1 MIRRND
7 NILLQHSAFSIRFFL
22 IILLFSVYNV
32 TSEVARCFKTDMHSY
47 FKNYRFCFS
56 LSTKKLCTSIAMIA
70 LTFCASADIYYTWTG
85 AIDET
90 WTTAGN
96 WDYTDTNATPPTTTS
111 TIVPGASDTL
121 KIPVTTNKPEITT
134 SVTVGDIEFSPGA
147 VLKIS
152 GASGSLTVSQDF
164 ALENIDTAS
173 NGTIV
178 VPGGIT
184 LSSSSSFQ
192 AENLSLTISG
202 TNTPATVKAASL
214 SIGTITATTNN
225 TQNLIL
231 ESTATNGTISTGTI
245 GTAITKFDSVTY
257 KSSGDIT
264 YTSSDNIQVNSSSLK
279 FISLGNIDISSLS
292 YTGNLELQGQ
302 SLSVRTLTLAGELT
316 LNQAVNKPVS
326 LSDIS
331 AGAVHFSTSN
341 KPLSIKLKGNIIING
356 NGDFITPTYPTP
368 SDAATVT
375 LAGPAVIDTS
385 LSTSGNITLYDN
397 LTGSQNL
404 TIKNKGIF
412 TLNDVTSGTDITSS
426 RAQTGNFSQEGDGT
440 CSVSGDINASGTILF
455 NKSLALSGDVEFI
468 SAGTTTFNSDIS
480 GSHDITI
487 QGDAVTSGTVE
498 ISTNRLNAKGNFTN
512 TGNFTNKTTINADK
526 DFTNSGTWLTDTN
539 DKVIFNGAGNQT
551 FNSGNGTYSSV
562 EENKTYGSL
571 TINASADVTAF
582 KITNATSTVF
592 SNAQTIGT
600 FEITSGGTTTFN
612 GSAEITTLTDY
623 STSGDIAF
631 NAGGIIKTD
640 TVFNTTGTLT
650 FGSSSDTF
658 IFATS
663 SSANPADKN
672 ITHTAGQ
679 TIITGKLKG
688 ATQTFASTTL
698 NGASTIKSNSINF
711 IGAISGLGKE
721 LTLESTGSSANISI
735 KDTLLKTLTF
745 TAQSPASTTLTL
757 TGTLTTADTITFP
770 YTSTIDGTII
780 SQNGNAV
787 FNSSLTL
794 AADSAI
800 GDSTYNTPFIVSKN
814 STVDLQNNSL
824 SLTGSTLFLGK
835 LNAASSSSKLSVA
848 KDFVISHVAGTDKTE
863 ISAPVVAENIV
874 LYKGELAA
882 NADMTARSD
891 IVLFGSAYDEK
902 DHLSQVPGIYTYKN
916 VHNNTA
922 YDAGTPAKLPGGDFV
937 PASTDYS
944 GKLTTKAG
952 ITLVAGKNFYANGL
966 SAQDSSS
973 PPGDWTL
980 KIKSNYNTDANFA
993 QAFNSNFSSSSCKV
1007 EWAGSPSGKIA
1018 AECTTVKNGYDTG
1031 WDLDDFSI
1039 TSANTVDDNV
1049 VKVVFNRPVKNLA
1062 SYLNTHIG
1070 RIKNSLASFDGIFTD
1085 ASCTTALA
1093 PNADNVSTVFIRAPG
1108 SATWNTDA
1116 TGTDAGKP
1124 ISTDKKGVHKNVKPH
1139 LDIPRN
1145 TSEYT
1150 YFITDLYGKRLVHY
1164 HASGLSLN
1172 AVYSNVTDECAPV
1185 LVKVRTGQEIH
1196 RDYDSLTGES
1206 CQPSYDAHNF
1216 IEFRYSEEV
1225 NFGDKTGLLNPA
1237 LNNFDNTNLN
1247 AQIWLPASA
1256 ATVNPTTH
1264 FADTQNVRV
1273 NDKFGVSVTDIT
1285 SDASFGFTLLGLGQI
1300 EKGQIYTGSAGAP
1313 NKYTNALYRP
1323 DKHSI
1328 RLSIA
1333 GWTDGI
1339 TSDRNG
1345 FTYKNW
1351 KGYIEKAV
1359 LPSGTVTTN
1368 ALYYNLI
1375 TDLAGNNQGDS
1386 KIAISV
1392 DSTQSGLYGKWDTS
1406 EPIFAP
1412 FTKMNQTG
1420 SSLYH
1425 EAVGN
1430 TTGSGS
1436 TLDKIE
1442 FHFFDNAVPDSA
1454 DYTWITEQG
1463 WSKANK
1469 KDELYKTYSYSAD
1482 IFGGSRQF
1490 ADDPSTRT
1498 SGGIRFCSI
1507 ANISGAFKYI
1517 AGDTDSAVPTKPFVP
1532 NPNAVYPGAKAALF
1546 TGSSATR
1553 RSADVLD
1560 GLYFGLKLSEMNY
1573 PTNTSF
1579 VISYDEAQGYATDLA
1594 GNRLRSAK
1602 IKTIDRTPPSIDMT
1616 LASINQN
1623 EITIVFVKNLETN
1636 NIKYIVGGLQ
1646 HNFTI
1651 PFAQLITKCF
1661 KIIEI
1666 DSTGNFTRN
1675 NASSLII
1682 DEAVPA
1688 KIKHITSE
1696 KSGKAFTAITLATNR
1711 KITFEDLKTYTL
1723 QLTGPSD
1730 AGFANNYSFDPV
1742 TNIFSTV
1749 TFIQDTFGNFL
1760 PIYSAHSLSDFAINS
1775 VNPLYAYPSDIKA
1788 DDEKLFG
1795 GVYEK
1800 GTWAVHDW
1808 NADQQ
1813 NYGTLPVAHSFD
1825 IVAEHCD
1832 GVEETRMYISANP
1845 VSSSLSTQINE
1856 DLNLNLRVWLPNIFG
1871 SSVPACPAI
1880 APIDNPASNFF
1891 TIEPEQTDI
1900 PNRITYKAPLSLVNN
1915 WTSGQQVS
1923 FLFSILDA
1931 HKNPVAIY
1939 NSPFYDV
1946 SNNKYD
1952 LTKSQKIPLFALRLA
1967 DSSDILSLDLWSV
1980 KLKSSTSQRG
1990 GITILNNVINIT
2002 NGEKVTLKV
2011 NLPSDGK
2018 LNVII
2023 TTLDGNVIKY
2033 LARGQT
2039 NAGEHLY
2046 TWDGKNTNG
2055 NNVARGMYFIR
2066 VTGSGIDETRKI
2078 MVVK

>member
-1 MIRRND
+1 
-7 NILLQHSAFSIRFFL
+7 
-22 IILLFSVYNV
+22 
-32 TSEVARCFKTDMHSY
+32 MHSY

-70 LTFCASADIYYTWTG
+70 LTFCASADIYYKWTG

-121 KIPVTTNKPEITT
+121 KIPVTANKPEITT
-134 SVTVGDIEFSPGA
+134 SVTVGNIEFSPGA

-152 GASGSLTVSQDF
+152 GASGSLTVSQNF
-164 ALENIDTAS
+164 ALENIDTTS

-231 ESTATNGTISTGTI
+231 ESTATNGTISTGPI

-257 KSSGDIT
+257 KFSDDITLT
-264 YTSSDNIQVNSSSLK
+264 YTSSDNIKFNSSSLK
-279 FISLGNIDISSLS
+279 FISLGNIEISGLS
-292 YTGNLELQGQ
+292 YTGDLELQGQ

-326 LSDIS
+326 LIDIS

-341 KPLSIKLKGNIIING
+341 KPSFINLKGNIIING
-356 NGDFITPTYPTP
+356 SGDFITPTYPSP
-368 SDAATVT
+368 SDAAVIELTGGT
-375 LAGPAVIDTS
+375 VIDTS
-385 LSTSGNITLYDN
+385 SSSNGDITLYDN
-397 LTGSQNL
+397 LRGGMQDL
-404 TIKNKGIF
+404 TIKNKGVF
-412 TLNDVTSGTDITSS
+412 TLADFSSVNDITSS
-426 RAQTGNFSQEGDGT
+426 FAQVKKFSQEGDGT
-440 CSVSGDINASGTILF
+440 NSLAGDINATTTISF
-455 NKSLALSGDVEFI
+455 AKSAVLSGDVKFI
-468 SAGTTTFNSDIS
+468 SATTTFNSDIS
-480 GSHDITI
+480 GAHDITVE
-487 QGDAVTSGTVE
+487 GDAVTSGTVK
-498 ISTNRLNAKGNFTN
+498 ISANSLNAKGKFTN
-512 TGNFTNKTTINADK
+512 TGNLTNKTTINADK
-526 DFTNSGTWLTDTN
+526 DFTNSGTWLSDTN

-562 EENKTYGSL
+562 EENKTSGSL
-571 TINASADVTAF
+571 TINASANVTAF

-600 FEITSGGTTTFN
+600 LEITSGGTTTFN
-612 GSAEITTLTDY
+612 GFAEITTLTDY
-623 STSGDIAF
+623 STSGDISF
-631 NAGGIIKTD
+631 NVGGIIKTD

-679 TIITGKLKG
+679 TIITGTLKG
-688 ATQTFASTTL
+688 ATQTFAATTL
-698 NGASTIKSNSINF
+698 SGTLDAENAVSISSATINGASTIKSNSINF

-735 KDTLLKTLTF
+735 KDTSLKTLTF

-757 TGTLTTADTITFP
+757 TGTLKTTDTITFP
-770 YTSTIDGTII
+770 YPTTIDGTII
-780 SQNGNAV
+780 SQNGSAV

-800 GDSTYNTPFIVSKN
+800 GDSTHSTPFIVSKD
-814 STVDLQNNSL
+814 STVNLQNNSL
-824 SLTGSTLFLGK
+824 SVKGSSLFLGK
-835 LNAASSSSKLSVA
+835 LNASSSLSKLFVA
-848 KDFVISHVAGTDKTE
+848 KDFVISHATGTDKTE
-863 ISAPVVAENIV
+863 INAPVDAENIV

-882 NADMTARSD
+882 NANMTARSD
-891 IVLFGSAYDEK
+891 IVLFGSDYDEK

-922 YDAGTPAKLPGGDFV
+922 YDAGTPAKLPGGDIV

-952 ITLVAGKNFYANGL
+952 ITLAAGKNFYANGL
-966 SAQDSSS
+966 SAQDSSP

-993 QAFNSNFSSSSCKV
+993 QAFHSNFYSSSCKV

-1018 AECTTVKNGYDTG
+1018 AEDTTVKPGYDTG
-1031 WDLDDFSI
+1031 WDLEGFFI

-1049 VKVVFNRPVKNLA
+1049 VKVVFNRSLKNRE
-1062 SYLNTHIG
+1062 SYLNNNIG
-1070 RIKNSLASFDGIFTD
+1070 YMKSSSSPFDGIFTD

-1093 PNADNVSTVFIRAPG
+1093 ANADTVSTVFIRSPE

-1116 TGTDAGKP
+1116 KGTDAGKP

-1150 YFITDLYGKRLVHY
+1150 YFITDLYGKRLDHY
-1164 HASGLSLN
+1164 HASGHPRN
-1172 AVYSNVTDECAPV
+1172 DVFSNVKDECAPV

-1247 AQIWLPASA
+1247 ARIWLPASA

-1333 GWTDGI
+1333 GWTDG
-1339 TSDRNG
+1339 TVSDRNG

-1375 TDLAGNNQGDS
+1375 TDLKGNNQGDS
-1386 KIAISV
+1386 KITISV

-1454 DYTWITEQG
+1454 DYSWITEQG

-1517 AGDTDSAVPTKPFVP
+1517 AGNTDSAIPTKPFVP

-1579 VISYDEAQGYATDLA
+1579 VISYDETQGYATDLA

-1682 DEAVPA
+1682 DESVPA

-1711 KITFEDLKTYTL
+1711 KITFEDLKNYTL

-1742 TNIFSTV
+1742 TNIFSAV

-1832 GVEETRMYISANP
+1832 GVEGTRMYISANP
-1845 VSSSLSTQINE
+1845 ISSSLSTQINE

-1871 SSVPACPAI
+1871 SSVPTCPAI

-1900 PNRITYKAPLSLVNN
+1900 PNRITYKAPLSLINN

-1952 LTKSQKIPLFALRLA
+1952 LTKSKKIPLFALRLA
-1967 DSSDILSLDLWSV
+1967 DNSDILSLDLWSV

-1990 GITILNNVINIT
+1990 GITILNNVINVI

-2039 NAGEHLY
+2039 DAGEHLY
-2046 TWDGKNTNG
+2046 TWDGKNANG

-2066 VTGSGIDETRKI
+2066 VAGNGIDETRKI
-2078 MVVK
+2078 IVVK

>member
-1 MIRRND
+1 
-7 NILLQHSAFSIRFFL
+7 
-22 IILLFSVYNV
+22 
-32 TSEVARCFKTDMHSY
+32 
-47 FKNYRFCFS
+47 
-56 LSTKKLCTSIAMIA
+56 MIA
-70 LTFCASADIYYTWTG
+70 LTFCASANIYYTWTG

-134 SVTVGDIEFSPGA
+134 SVTVGNIEFSPGA

-152 GASGSLTVSQDF
+152 GASGSLTVSQNF
-164 ALENIDTAS
+164 ALENIDTTS

-202 TNTPATVKAASL
+202 TNTPTTVKAASL

-231 ESTATNGTISTGTI
+231 ESTATNGTISTGPI

-264 YTSSDNIQVNSSSLK
+264 YTSLDNIQVNSSSLK

-302 SLSVRTLTLAGELT
+302 SLFLDTLTLSGELT
-316 LNQAVNKPVS
+316 LNQAVNKLVS

-341 KPLSIKLKGNIIING
+341 KPFSINLKGNIIING
-356 NGDFITPTYPTP
+356 SGDFITPTYPTP
-368 SDAATVT
+368 SDAAVIELTGAT
-375 LAGPAVIDTS
+375 TIDTS
-385 LSTSGNITLYDN
+385 DSTSGDITLYDN
-397 LTGSQNL
+397 LRGGTQDL
-404 TIKNKGIF
+404 TIKNKGVF
-412 TLNDVTSGTDITSS
+412 TLADVSSVNDITSS
-426 RAQTGNFSQEGDGT
+426 PSQIGNFSQEGDGT
-440 CSVSGDINASGTILF
+440 SSVSGDIEASGTILF
-455 NKSLALSGDVEFI
+455 AKAVALSGDVKFR
-468 SAGTTTFNSDIS
+468 SAGTTTFKSDIS
-480 GSHDITI
+480 GLHDITV
-487 QGDAVTSGTVE
+487 QGNAVTSGTVE
-498 ISTNRLNAKGNFTN
+498 ISTNSLNAKGKFTN
-512 TGNFTNKTTINADK
+512 TGNLTNKTTINADK

-551 FNSGNGTYSSV
+551 FTSGNGVYSNV
-562 EENKTYGSL
+562 EENKTSGSL
-571 TINASADVTAF
+571 TVNGNANVTAF
-582 KITNATSTVF
+582 TITRAISTD
-592 SNAQTIGT
+592 
-600 FEITSGGTTTFN
+600 FN
-612 GSAEITTLTDY
+612 GYPAITVLTD
-623 STSGDIAF
+623 SAAAGNISF

-679 TIITGKLKG
+679 TIITGTLKG
-688 ATQTFASTTL
+688 ATQTFAATTL
-698 NGASTIKSNSINF
+698 SGASTIKSNSINF

-757 TGTLTTADTITFP
+757 TGTLTTADTVTFP
-770 YTSTIDGTII
+770 YPTTIDGTII

-787 FNSSLTL
+787 FNSALIL
-794 AADSAI
+794 AADSTI
-800 GDSTYNTPFIVSKN
+800 GDSTHRTPFIVSKN
-814 STVDLQNNSL
+814 STVNLQSSGL

-835 LNAASSSSKLSVA
+835 LNASGSSGGLFVD
-848 KDFVISHVAGTDKTE
+848 KDFVISHATGTDKTE
-863 ISAPVVAENIV
+863 INAPVKAENIV
-874 LYKGELAA
+874 LYKGELFA

-902 DHLSQVPGIYTYKN
+902 DHISQLPGIYTYKN
-916 VHNNTA
+916 APYNTA

-952 ITLVAGKNFYANGL
+952 ITLFVGKNFYANGI

-973 PPGDWTL
+973 TPGDWTL
-980 KIKSNYNTDANFA
+980 KIKSNYTTDANFA
-993 QAFNSNFSSSSCKV
+993 QALYSNFSSSSCKV

-1018 AECTTVKNGYDTG
+1018 AERTTVKTGYDAG

-1039 TSANTVDDNV
+1039 TSACTVDDNV
-1049 VKVVFNRPVKNLA
+1049 VQVVFNRPLKNRA
-1062 SYLNTHIG
+1062 SYLNNNIG
-1070 RIKNSLASFDGIFTD
+1070 YMKSSSSPFDGIFTD

-1093 PNADNVSTVFIRAPG
+1093 ANADTVSTVFIRAPG

-1116 TGTDAGKP
+1116 NGTDAGKP
-1124 ISTDKKGVHKNVKPH
+1124 ISTDKKGVHKNVKPY

-1164 HASGLSLN
+1164 HASGLSSN

-1256 ATVNPTTH
+1256 ATVNPSTH

-1273 NDKFGVSVTDIT
+1273 NDKFGVSVTDMT

-1359 LPSGTVTTN
+1359 LPSGSVTTN

-1386 KIAISV
+1386 KITISV

-1420 SSLYH
+1420 SSFYH

-1517 AGDTDSAVPTKPFVP
+1517 ASNTDSAIPTKPFVP

-1579 VISYDEAQGYATDLA
+1579 VISYDETQGYATDLA

-1682 DEAVPA
+1682 DESVPA

-1696 KSGKAFTAITLATNR
+1696 KSSKAFTAITLATNR
-1711 KITFEDLKTYTL
+1711 KITFEDLKNYTL

-1742 TNIFSTV
+1742 TNIFSAV

-1845 VSSSLSTQINE
+1845 ISSSLSTQINE

-1871 SSVPACPAI
+1871 SNVPACPAI

-1990 GITILNNVINIT
+1990 GITILNNVINVI

-2046 TWDGKNTNG
+2046 TWDGKNANG

>member
-1 MIRRND
+1 
-7 NILLQHSAFSIRFFL
+7 
-22 IILLFSVYNV
+22 
-32 TSEVARCFKTDMHSY
+32 
-47 FKNYRFCFS
+47 
-56 LSTKKLCTSIAMIA
+56 MIA

-85 AIDET
+85 TIDET

-121 KIPVTTNKPEITT
+121 KIPVTANKPEITT
-134 SVTVGDIEFSPGA
+134 SVTVGDIEFLPGA

-152 GASGSLTVSQDF
+152 GASGSLTVSQNF
-164 ALENIDTAS
+164 ALENIDTTS

-231 ESTATNGTISTGTI
+231 ESTATNGTISTGPI
-245 GTAITKFDSVTY
+245 GTEITKFDSVTY

-264 YTSSDNIQVNSSSLK
+264 YTLSDNIQVNSSSLK
-279 FISLGNIDISSLS
+279 FISIAPSPLGKIEISDLS
-292 YTGNLELQGQ
+292 YTGDLELQGQ
-302 SLSVRTLTLAGELT
+302 SLSVGTLTLAGELT

-326 LSDIS
+326 LIDIS
-331 AGAVHFSTSN
+331 AGAVHFCTSN
-341 KPLSIKLKGNIIING
+341 KPSSINLKGNIIING

-368 SDAATVT
+368 SDAAVIKLTGET
-375 LAGPAVIDTS
+375 TIDTS
-385 LSTSGNITLYDN
+385 ASTSGNITLYDN
-397 LTGSQNL
+397 LIYDNLKGTQDL
-404 TIKNKGIF
+404 TIKNKGVF
-412 TLNDVTSGTDITSS
+412 TLNDVSSATDITSS
-426 RAQTGNFSQEGDGT
+426 SAKVKNFSQEGDGT

-455 NKSLALSGDVEFI
+455 NKSIALSGDVKFI
-468 SAGTTTFNSDIS
+468 STGTTTFKSDIS
-480 GSHDITI
+480 GLHDITV
-487 QGDAVTSGTVE
+487 QGNAVTSGTVE
-498 ISTNRLNAKGNFTN
+498 ISTNSLNAKGKFTN
-512 TGNFTNKTTINADK
+512 TGNLTNKTTINADK

-562 EENKTYGSL
+562 EENKTSGSL
-571 TINASADVTAF
+571 TINDSANVTAF
-582 KITNATSTVF
+582 KISNATSTVF

-600 FEITSGGTTTFN
+600 LEITSGGTTTFN
-612 GSAEITTLTDY
+612 GFAEITTLTDY

-679 TIITGKLKG
+679 TVITGTLKG

-698 NGASTIKSNSINF
+698 NGTLDAENAVSISTATINGASTIKSNSINF
-711 IGAISGLGKE
+711 TGAISGLGKE

-770 YTSTIDGTII
+770 YPTTIDGTII

-787 FNSSLTL
+787 FNSALILT
-794 AADSAI
+794 ADSTI
-800 GDSTYNTPFIVSKN
+800 GDSTPFIVSKN
-814 STVDLQNNSL
+814 STVNLQNNSL
-824 SLTGSTLFLGK
+824 SVKDSSLFLGK
-835 LNAASSSSKLSVA
+835 LNASGSSGGLVVD
-848 KDFVISHVAGTDKTE
+848 KDFVISHATGTDKTE
-863 ISAPVVAENIV
+863 INAPVISENIV
-874 LYKGELAA
+874 LYKGELSA

-902 DHLSQVPGIYTYKN
+902 DHISQLPGIYTYKN

-973 PPGDWTL
+973 TPGDWTL

-993 QAFNSNFSSSSCKV
+993 QAFYSNFSSSSCKV
-1007 EWAGSPSGKIA
+1007 EWAGSPNGKIV
-1018 AECTTVKNGYDTG
+1018 AESTRVKTGYDTG
-1031 WDLDDFSI
+1031 WDLEDFSI

-1049 VKVVFNRPVKNLA
+1049 VKVVFNRPLKNLA
-1062 SYLNTHIG
+1062 SYLNNNIG
-1070 RIKNSLASFDGIFTD
+1070 YMKSSSSPFDGIFTD

-1093 PNADNVSTVFIRAPG
+1093 ANADTVSTVFIRAPG

-1116 TGTDAGKP
+1116 NGTDAGKP

-1139 LDIPRN
+1139 LDITRN
-1145 TSEYT
+1145 TSGYT

-1164 HASGLSLN
+1164 HASGLSSN

-1273 NDKFGVSVTDIT
+1273 NGKFGVSVTDIT

-1300 EKGQIYTGSAGAP
+1300 EKGQIYTGAAGAP

-1359 LPSGTVTTN
+1359 LPSGSVTTN

-1454 DYTWITEQG
+1454 DYSWITEQG

-1517 AGDTDSAVPTKPFVP
+1517 AGNTDSAIPTKPFVP

-1579 VISYDEAQGYATDLA
+1579 VISYDETQGYATDLA

-1616 LASINQN
+1616 LAPINQN

-1682 DEAVPA
+1682 DESVPA

-1711 KITFEDLKTYTL
+1711 KITFEDLKNYTL

-1742 TNIFSTV
+1742 TNIFSAV

-1845 VSSSLSTQINE
+1845 ISSSLSTQINE

-1967 DSSDILSLDLWSV
+1967 DNSDILSLDLWSV

-1990 GITILNNVINIT
+1990 GITILNNVINVI

-2066 VTGSGIDETRKI
+2066 VTGIGIDETRKI

>member
-1 MIRRND
+1 
-7 NILLQHSAFSIRFFL
+7 
-22 IILLFSVYNV
+22 
-32 TSEVARCFKTDMHSY
+32 
-47 FKNYRFCFS
+47 
-56 LSTKKLCTSIAMIA
+56 MIA

-121 KIPVTTNKPEITT
+121 KIPVTANKPEITT
-134 SVTVGDIEFSPGA
+134 SVTVGDIAFSPGA

-152 GASGSLTVSQDF
+152 GASGSLTVSQNF
-164 ALENIDTAS
+164 ALENIDTTS

-231 ESTATNGTISTGTI
+231 ESTATTGTISTGPI

-257 KSSGDIT
+257 KSSGNIT

-279 FISLGNIDISSLS
+279 FISIAPSPLGNIVISGLS

-302 SLSVRTLTLAGELT
+302 SLSLDTLTLSGELT
-316 LNQAVNKPVS
+316 LNQAVNKLVS

-341 KPLSIKLKGNIIING
+341 KPSFINLKGNIIING

-368 SDAATVT
+368 SDAAVINLTGGT
-375 LAGPAVIDTS
+375 VIDT
-385 LSTSGNITLYDN
+385 TSSSSNGDITLYDN
-397 LTGSQNL
+397 LTGGTQDL
-404 TIKNKGIF
+404 TIKNKGVF
-412 TLNDVTSGTDITSS
+412 TLADVSSVNDITPSPS
-426 RAQTGNFSQEGDGT
+426 QIGSFSQEGDGT
-440 CSVSGDINASGTILF
+440 SSVSGDIIASGTILF
-455 NKSLALSGDVEFI
+455 AKAVALSGDVKFT
-468 SAGTTTFNSDIS
+468 SAGTTTFESDIS

-512 TGNFTNKTTINADK
+512 TGNLTNKTTINADK

-562 EENKTYGSL
+562 EENKTSGSL
-571 TINASADVTAF
+571 TINDSANVTAF
-582 KITNATSTVF
+582 TITNATSTVF
-592 SNAQTIGT
+592 EDNQTIGT
-600 FEITSGGTTTFN
+600 LSLASGGTTTFN
-612 GSAEITTLTDY
+612 GFAEITTLTDY
-623 STSGDIAF
+623 STSGDISF

-679 TIITGKLKG
+679 TIITGTLKG
-688 ATQTFASTTL
+688 ATQTFASTKLSGTL
-698 NGASTIKSNSINF
+698 DAENAVTISTATINGASTIKSNSINF

-770 YTSTIDGTII
+770 YPTTIDGTII

-787 FNSSLTL
+787 FNSALIL
-794 AADSAI
+794 AAASTI
-800 GDSTYNTPFIVSKN
+800 GDSTYRTPFIVSKN
-814 STVDLQNNSL
+814 STVNLQSSGL

-835 LNAASSSSKLSVA
+835 LNAASSSSGLSVA
-848 KDFVISHVAGTDKTE
+848 KDFVISHATGTDKTE
-863 ISAPVVAENIV
+863 INAPVIAKNIV

-882 NADMTARSD
+882 NANMTSRSD

-902 DHLSQVPGIYTYKN
+902 DHISQLPGIYTYKN

-922 YDAGTPAKLPGGDFV
+922 YDAGTPAKLPSGDFV

-973 PPGDWTL
+973 TPGDWTL

-993 QAFNSNFSSSSCKV
+993 QAFYSDFSSSSCKV
-1007 EWAGSPSGKIA
+1007 EWEGSPGKIV
-1018 AECTTVKNGYDTG
+1018 AEGSLYPSVKPGYETG
-1031 WDLDDFSI
+1031 WDLDDFFI

-1049 VKVVFNRPVKNLA
+1049 VKVEFNRHLKNLA
-1062 SYLNTHIG
+1062 SYLNNHIG
-1070 RIKNSLASFDGIFTD
+1070 YMKSSSSPFDGIFTD
-1085 ASCTTALA
+1085 ASCTIPLA
-1093 PNADNVSTVFIRAPG
+1093 ATDATPPVTPVRTVFIRAPE

-1116 TGTDAGKP
+1116 NGTDAGKP
-1124 ISTDKKGVHKNVKPH
+1124 ISTDKKGVHKDVIPY

-1150 YFITDLYGKRLVHY
+1150 YFITDLYGKRLAHY
-1164 HASGLSLN
+1164 HASGLSSN
-1172 AVYSNVTDECAPV
+1172 AVYSNVTDGCAPV

-1237 LNNFDNTNLN
+1237 LNNFNNTNLN
-1247 AQIWLPASA
+1247 ARIWLPASA

-1359 LPSGTVTTN
+1359 LPSGSVTTN

-1375 TDLAGNNQGDS
+1375 TDLKGNNQGDS

-1454 DYTWITEQG
+1454 DYSWITEQG

-1507 ANISGAFKYI
+1507 VNISGAFKYI
-1517 AGDTDSAVPTKPFVP
+1517 AGNTDSAIPTKPFVP

-1579 VISYDEAQGYATDLA
+1579 VISYDETQGYATDLA

-1682 DEAVPA
+1682 DESVPA

-1711 KITFEDLKTYTL
+1711 KITFEDLKNYTL

-1742 TNIFSTV
+1742 TNIFSAV

-1845 VSSSLSTQINE
+1845 ISSSLSTQINE

-1990 GITILNNVINIT
+1990 GITILNNVINVT

-2066 VTGSGIDETRKI
+2066 VTGIGIDETRKI